1 MEETHGNYMPF
12 LCKLHKILLP
22 GSMGDNV
29 SGAQESLYIVESA
42 LICYGERV
50 SGLFP
55 VPTCCLNIIML

>member
-12 LCKLHKILLP
+12 LCKLYKILLP

-42 LICYGERV
+42 LICYVG
-50 SGLFP
+50 G
-55 VPTCCLNIIML
+55 